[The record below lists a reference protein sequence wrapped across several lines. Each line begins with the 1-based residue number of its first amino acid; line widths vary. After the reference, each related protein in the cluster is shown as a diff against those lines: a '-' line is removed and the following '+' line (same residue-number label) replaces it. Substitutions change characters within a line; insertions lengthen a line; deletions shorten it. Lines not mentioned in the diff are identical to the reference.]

1 MTEQEGSPTPAT
13 FGRGYDGGIV
23 DSTAGRVVCEGSR

>member
-13 FGRGYDGGIV
+13 FGRGYDGIV